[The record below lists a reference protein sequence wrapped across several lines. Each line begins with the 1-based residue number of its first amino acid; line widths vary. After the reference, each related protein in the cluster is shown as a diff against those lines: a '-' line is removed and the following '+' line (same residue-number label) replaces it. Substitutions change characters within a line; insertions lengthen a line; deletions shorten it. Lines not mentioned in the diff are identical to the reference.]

1 MANTFVGSGIAF
13 GTSSTSSTLTGLGT
27 ITLLQSAEMGAEA
40 DEYLVK
46 DGDGNTKGVAKYDH
60 RLKGTIEFVP
70 TSGSNAGTLAITSY
84 PSAGVTISLTD
95 ALISP
100 FNATF
105 IVDGVTFSRS
115 NTAALM
121 ARISISRYLQNSV
134 P

>member
-1 MANTFVGSGIAF
+1 
-13 GTSSTSSTLTGLGT
+13 
-27 ITLLQSAEMGAEA
+27 
-40 DEYLVK
+40 
-46 DGDGNTKGVAKYDH
+46 
-60 RLKGTIEFVP
+60 
-70 TSGSNAGTLAITSY
+70 TSY

>member
-1 MANTFVGSGIAF
+1 MANTFIGSGIAF
-13 GTSSTSSTLTGLGT
+13 GTGSTTSTLTGLGT
-27 ITLLQSAEMGAEA
+27 ITLLQSAEMGAES
-40 DEYLVK
+40 DEALVK
-46 DGDGNTKGVAKYDH
+46 DADGNTKSVAKFDH

-70 TSGSNAGTLAITSY
+70 TSGTAVGTLAVTAY

-95 ALISP
+95 ALLAP

-115 NTAALM
+115 NTAAMM